1 MKISKKLTLN
11 WFILCLVLQ
20 FGGCSLMSSN
30 VKQPPTANNSIPKEN
45 DTTVD
50 KRDEINANIKQIK
63 KEIEKIEDKQENE
76 IRKVINISDK
86 NTEIGLNALTQ
97 ANSKCPVGKTSN
109 PPECKDFSTA
119 KKELD
124 KKKGDLTIEEKRL
137 ENLPIPTSIPIPTP
151 KPKEF
156 LPEDLGGMLLWL
168 ISGII
173 GLAVLGG
180 SGFLIYRIISKSLRE
195 KRREVDGKIHN
206 IKLNNDELRRKVNE
220 LTETVRLQSSQSE
233 QVRTSLKSLQKQIL
247 DLGGQNVQPQAVFTP
262 PVYQPEPKFPT
273 AAEDYCNKS
282 RHNAQTATADL
293 FGGLLIHD
301 DGKGNEF
308 LIVRDGD
315 LADGQFYAV
324 PNQARFSTKGDY
336 FSYFQNYYDCE
347 NPSSGTIWI
356 KSPAVVNR
364 VENGWT
370 LARKGELEVRN

>member
-1 MKISKKLTLN
+1 
-11 WFILCLVLQ
+11 
-20 FGGCSLMSSN
+20 
-30 VKQPPTANNSIPKEN
+30 
-45 DTTVD
+45 
-50 KRDEINANIKQIK
+50 
-63 KEIEKIEDKQENE
+63 
-76 IRKVINISDK
+76 
-86 NTEIGLNALTQ
+86 
-97 ANSKCPVGKTSN
+97 
-109 PPECKDFSTA
+109 
-119 KKELD
+119 
-124 KKKGDLTIEEKRL
+124 
-137 ENLPIPTSIPIPTP
+137 
-151 KPKEF
+151 
-156 LPEDLGGMLLWL
+156 ML
-168 ISGII
+168 
-173 GLAVLGG
+173 VLGG
-180 SGFLIYRIISKSLRE
+180 IGYLIYYILSAISAERQASRNKFEAVKNKHRE
-195 KRREVDGKIHN
+195 FQHQIEQLEKTV
-206 IKLNNDELRRKVNE
+206 KL
-220 LTETVRLQSSQSE
+220 QSE
-233 QVRTSLKSLQKQIL
+233 QLSQAQMSQKSLQEQIL
-247 DLGGQNVQPQAVFTP
+247 NLGGQNVQQHPVFTP